1 MRESVIEKYL
11 HKQVVAAGGWTDK
24 FVSPGRPNVPDRI
37 VTWPG
42 EMVAFPRSKKSYR
55 LSAKIDFVECKAP
68 GEKARPA
75 QVRDHDRRRC
85 MGATVLVLDTKELV
99 DLYVEHNREA

>member
-1 MRESVIEKYL
+1 MRESVVEAYL

-42 EMVAFPRSKKSYR
+42 ELVRRTCGRPPIR
-55 LSAKIDFVECKAP
+55 LQATTHYIECKAP
-68 GEKARPA
+68 GKKANAA
-75 QVRDHDRRRC
+75 QARDHKRREA
-85 MGATVLVLDTKELV
+85 MGCTVLVLDTKELV
-99 DLYVEHNREA
+99 DMYVEGWK